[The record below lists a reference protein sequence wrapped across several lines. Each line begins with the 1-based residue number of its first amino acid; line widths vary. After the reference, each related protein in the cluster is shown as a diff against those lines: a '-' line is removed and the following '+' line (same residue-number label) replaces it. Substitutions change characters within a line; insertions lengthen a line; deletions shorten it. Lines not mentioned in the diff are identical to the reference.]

1 VGRVPAQKKGLQG
14 RFLVKYVITWSPRAG
29 GSAEEN
35 EAAVKRSLEVYSK
48 WSPRATVHQFVT
60 RLDGQGGFAVLEADD
75 PAVIARDSA
84 IFTPYLEFGVYPV
97 LDIDQAMGIIQE
109 GIEFRASV

>member
-1 VGRVPAQKKGLQG
+1 VGRVPAQKKSLQR